1 MDEQEKQ
8 RCALLMQ
15 FKGNIPCPSSQLT
28 PAGCAKV
35 AAAKARC
42 ISSSSGSG
50 PAHAA
55 VGRIAEHRALLQQ
68 RFEEVE
74 QEVRIVVPH
83 MACQMRILTTAWP
96 CQGCGTQELWQLISP
111 QILRH
116 DAVLIQLAAGARHL
130 DRQSAHSAVDHLTMS
145 DHAVTAG
152 HMLCNHVID

>member
-1 MDEQEKQ
+1 LDEQEKQ

-28 PAGCAKV
+28 PAGRAKV

-42 ISSSSGSG
+42 ISSSSSSSG

-83 MACQMRILTTAWP
+83 RALPR
-96 CQGCGTQELWQLISP
+96 LWHT
-111 QILRH
+111 R
-116 DAVLIQLAAGARHL
+116 AV
-130 DRQSAHSAVDHLTMS
+130 AVDQPTNF
-145 DHAVTAG
+145 AA
-152 HMLCNHVID
+152 